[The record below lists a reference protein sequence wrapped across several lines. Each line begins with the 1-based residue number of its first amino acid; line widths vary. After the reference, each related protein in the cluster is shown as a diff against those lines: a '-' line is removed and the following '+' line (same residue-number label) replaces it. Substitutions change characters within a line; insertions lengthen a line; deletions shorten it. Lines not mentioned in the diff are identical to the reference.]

1 MDLAGFVATTT
12 EIPAFL
18 DPHVNDSPLAKVA
31 DRRAPAVGARGC
43 GKLGR
48 AVEKRGWAE
57 FQYLGPVSWVCFY
70 SFIFYSFF
78 IFLYF
83 QIQTP
88 FKFKFSFSWKTY
100 PQFYIMP

>member
-1 MDLAGFVATTT
+1 VIARATDKAG
-12 EIPAFL
+12 P
-18 DPHVNDSPLAKVA
+18 P
-31 DRRAPAVGARGC
+31 VGARGC
-43 GKLGR
+43 DKLGR
-48 AVEKRGWAE
+48 AVEKWGWAE
-57 FQYLGPVSWVCFY
+57 WGFEAQLVGFVFFY

-88 FKFKFSFSWKTY
+88 CRFKFPFSWKTY